1 LTAVDTIRAPDTVRV
16 RRRGFSL
23 GRRLIPLTFMAPAI
37 LFVGAMY
44 GYPLF
49 ANLQMS
55 VQHVTVGTF
64 LTGIADYVGLD
75 NYTDL
80 LHEPLFL
87 SSLQRTAIFTV
98 FSIAGQMSIGMA
110 LALFF
115 WRSFPLSTAL
125 RTLMLAPWLLPLI
138 VSATIWQWMFDLDS
152 GVINYVLTS
161 LHIVPDRIPWIT
173 SVSFAMVA
181 TVITNIWV
189 GIPFSMAVFYSGLQ
203 SLPSEVLEAAEID
216 GASKWQRFWRIILP
230 MLGPLTGI
238 VFTLSVT
245 YTVKV
250 FDLIFIL
257 TGGGPAN
264 ATQTLATYAYQRS
277 FRNFDWGHGAAIGN
291 ILIVIALG
299 FAYFYL
305 RSYRQNLEKEGG
317 E

>member
-1 LTAVDTIRAPDTVRV
+1 MTAVDTIKAPDAVSV
-16 RRRGFSL
+16 RRPGFSL
-23 GRRLIPLTFMAPAI
+23 GRRLLPLTFLAPAI
-37 LFVGAMY
+37 LFVGAIF
-44 GYPLF
+44 GYPLI

-55 VQHVTVGTF
+55 VQHVTVGSF
-64 LTGIADYVGLD
+64 LTGIAPFVGLD
-75 NYTDL
+75 NYSDL
-80 LHEPLFL
+80 FHDTLFL
-87 SSLQRTAIFTV
+87 TSLQQTAIFTV
-98 FSIAGQMSIGMA
+98 FSIAGQMSIGMG

-115 WRSFPLSTAL
+115 WRAFPLSTAL
-125 RTLMLAPWLLPLI
+125 RTLMLVPWLLPLI

-161 LHIVPDRIPWIT
+161 LNIVPERIPWIT
-173 SVSFAMVA
+173 SVGFAMIA

-203 SLPSEVLEAAEID
+203 SLPREVLEAAEID
-216 GASKWQRFWRIILP
+216 GATKWQRFWRIILP

-291 ILIVIALG
+291 ILILISLG

-317 E
+317 D